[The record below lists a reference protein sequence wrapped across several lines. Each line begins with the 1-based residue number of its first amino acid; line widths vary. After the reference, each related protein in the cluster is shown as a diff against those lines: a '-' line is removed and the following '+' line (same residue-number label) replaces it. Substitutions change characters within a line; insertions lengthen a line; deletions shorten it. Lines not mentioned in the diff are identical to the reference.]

1 MNTRR
6 PDSAAPLTQARRIV
20 VKVGSALLVD
30 GDTGR
35 VNRAWLETLVEDL
48 LRLRKRGQPV
58 ILVSAG
64 AIVLGRRRLGLK
76 HGALRL
82 EESQAAAAVGQIRLA
97 HAYKELLE
105 GCDVTVAQVLL
116 TLEDSERRRR
126 YLNARATLE
135 SLLALGALPVI
146 NENDTVATAE
156 IRYGDNDRLA
166 ARVAQMAGA
175 DCLVL
180 LSDVE
185 GLYSADPTRDPGAR
199 FIHEVP
205 QITPGIEAMAG
216 RAAAQVGS
224 GGMAAKMAAA
234 RIAVAAGCHMCIAA
248 GVHRH
253 PLRRIEEGADC
264 TWFVPS
270 ATPAAAS
277 KQWIAGTL
285 RPAGALTIDA
295 GARRAL
301 LEGRSLLP
309 AGVIAARGRFD
320 RGDTVSVLAADGAE
334 IARGIVAYSDV
345 DAARIMGR
353 KSSEIADILGFRGR
367 DEMIHRDDLVLM
379 RQELTGAVWRGPA
392 RTGSTTGAGARP
404 SGLGRTRVAVPLA
417 VAGTARERATTVP
430 ADAGAL
436 CLKSG
441 NAGLLRGGSES
452 QHSSRALHE
461 CLAPGLQSAGLPAQC
476 IQLVPLTDRAAVG
489 YMLAGMSEYLDVI
502 VPRGGKTLVQRVQK
516 EARGPVIGHLE
527 GNCHEYIDRR
537 PDRRL
542 AATIPTD

>member
-1 MNTRR
+1 MNARR
-6 PDSAAPLTQARRIV
+6 PDSAAPLTQARRVV

-30 GDTGR
+30 GDSGR

-48 LRLRKRGQPV
+48 LRLRRRGQRV
-58 ILVSAG
+58 ILVSSG
-64 AIVLGRRRLGLK
+64 AIALGRRRLGLK

-116 TLEDSERRRR
+116 TLDDSENRRR

-135 SLLALGALPVI
+135 ALLELDALPVI

-185 GLYSADPTRDPGAR
+185 GLYSADPKADPAAR
-199 FIHEVP
+199 FIHEVR
-205 QITPGIEAMAG
+205 QITPDIESMAG
-216 RAAAQVGS
+216 RSTSAVGS
-224 GGMAAKMAAA
+224 GGMTSKILAA
-234 RIAVAAGCHMCIAA
+234 RIAVTSGCHLCIAA
-248 GVHRH
+248 GFHRH

-264 TWFVPS
+264 TWFVPT
-270 ATPAAAS
+270 ATPAAAR

-285 RPAGALTIDA
+285 RPAGAISIDA
-295 GARRAL
+295 GAERAL
-301 LEGRSLLP
+301 LDGRSLLP
-309 AGVIAARGRFD
+309 AGVTGARGRFD

-353 KSSEIADILGFRGR
+353 KSSEIAAILGFRGR

-379 RQELTGAVWRGPA
+379 RPELSQAAAAEPA
-392 RTGSTTGAGARP
+392 AQP
-404 SGLGRTRVAVPLA
+404 SP
-417 VAGTARERATTVP
+417 
-430 ADAGAL
+430 
-436 CLKSG
+436 
-441 NAGLLRGGSES
+441 
-452 QHSSRALHE
+452 
-461 CLAPGLQSAGLPAQC
+461 
-476 IQLVPLTDRAAVG
+476 
-489 YMLAGMSEYLDVI
+489 
-502 VPRGGKTLVQRVQK
+502 
-516 EARGPVIGHLE
+516 
-527 GNCHEYIDRR
+527 
-537 PDRRL
+537 
-542 AATIPTD
+542 